1 MKTFRKVAL
10 IALVVIMASC
20 GKDNKLIGTWVSAG
34 DGSNLN
40 TNVGFVIH
48 ETFKTDGTYEEKFE
62 AQVKVGKEN
71 GNLLMRSIGKWE
83 MNGEDKI
90 IIKIDSIV
98 NDHDYKL
105 PIPSP
110 EERLIITLDEET
122 FEYMSGGS
130 KKTRTRKK

>member
-48 ETFKTDGTYEEKFE
+48 ENI
-62 AQVKVGKEN
+62 QN
-71 GNLLMRSIGKWE
+71 
-83 MNGEDKI
+83 
-90 IIKIDSIV
+90 
-98 NDHDYKL
+98 
-105 PIPSP
+105 
-110 EERLIITLDEET
+110 
-122 FEYMSGGS
+122 
-130 KKTRTRKK
+130 

>member
-1 MKTFRKVAL
+1 
-10 IALVVIMASC
+10 
-20 GKDNKLIGTWVSAG
+20 
-34 DGSNLN
+34 
-40 TNVGFVIH
+40 
-48 ETFKTDGTYEEKFE
+48 
-62 AQVKVGKEN
+62 
-71 GNLLMRSIGKWE
+71 MRSIGKWE

-90 IIKIDSIV
+90 IIKIDSMV

-110 EERLIITLDEET
+110 EERLIITLDDET

>member
-1 MKTFRKVAL
+1 
-10 IALVVIMASC
+10 
-20 GKDNKLIGTWVSAG
+20 
-34 DGSNLN
+34 
-40 TNVGFVIH
+40 
-48 ETFKTDGTYEEKFE
+48 
-62 AQVKVGKEN
+62 
-71 GNLLMRSIGKWE
+71 

-90 IIKIDSIV
+90 IIKIDSMV

-110 EERLIITLDEET
+110 EERLIITLDDET